1 LFAATGLVVVLC
13 FPSPVIFLISQ
24 PFCFVSLS
32 AMGNWYGFLEL
43 RHNCSPHQELWLIA
57 LLEAIDLS
65 LVSFPLQF
73 SPSVCMFGHVMRC
86 LATHLDV
93 VDCCLFTILH
103 IFFFFGF
110 ESTTFELFIVWLF
123 VFIFDEI

>member
-1 LFAATGLVVVLC
+1 
-13 FPSPVIFLISQ
+13 
-24 PFCFVSLS
+24 
-32 AMGNWYGFLEL
+32 
-43 RHNCSPHQELWLIA
+43 LIA

-86 LATHLDV
+86 LAIHLDV

-103 IFFFFGF
+103 IFFLFLGF
-110 ESTTFELFIVWLF
+110 ESTTFELFIVCLF
-123 VFIFDEI
+123 VFTFYEI

>member
-1 LFAATGLVVVLC
+1 
-13 FPSPVIFLISQ
+13 
-24 PFCFVSLS
+24 
-32 AMGNWYGFLEL
+32 
-43 RHNCSPHQELWLIA
+43 LIA

-103 IFFFFGF
+103 IFFFFFGF
-110 ESTTFELFIVWLF
+110 WVNYIWAIYSLFICFYFLWDLKFKIKLMYWIIDLF
-123 VFIFDEI
+123 FSSSNMIYFL